1 MTVYKFLLDKAPD
14 FKDGLIKLKKE
25 VIKKFKI
32 LVMTDLV
39 GTLFHR
45 GSTEDTED
53 IPFDSHFEL
62 E

>member
-1 MTVYKFLLDKAPD
+1 MTVYEFLLKKAPD
-14 FKDGLIKLKKE
+14 FKNGLIMLKKR

-39 GTLFHR
+39 GTLFYR
-45 GSTEDTED
+45 GKTEDTED